1 MKHNFQ
7 DCKKIAMYE
16 LHQMPLILNCRS
28 IVPFKFSVSLV
39 TRAGIFYTKWQ
50 KKSTL
55 PVTSLWNGGPLL
67 KDLNDYKLILNES
80 K

>member
-1 MKHNFQ
+1 
-7 DCKKIAMYE
+7 
-16 LHQMPLILNCRS
+16 MPLILNCRS
-28 IVPFKFSVSLV
+28 IAAFKFSVSLV

-50 KKSTL
+50 KKVPYQL
-55 PVTSLWNGGPLL
+55 LVCGIGGPLL

>member
-1 MKHNFQ
+1 MMHNFQ

-16 LHQMPLILNCRS
+16 LYQMPLILNCRS
-28 IVPFKFSVSLV
+28 IVAFKFSVPLV
-39 TRAGIFYTKWQ
+39 TRARIASG

-67 KDLNDYKLILNES
+67 KDLNDYNLILNES
-80 K
+80 R

>member
-16 LHQMPLILNCRS
+16 LYQIPLILNCRS
-28 IVPFKFSVSLV
+28 IVAFKLSVSLV

-50 KKSTL
+50 KK
-55 PVTSLWNGGPLL
+55 VHYQLL
-67 KDLNDYKLILNES
+67 VCGMGT
-80 K
+80 